1 MIAAEKMTGSREW
14 GYFTLI
20 SPVFIT
26 ALLLLISGIP
36 LLETSAHKK
45 YKNDPTYINYL
56 NETSILVIYIINIV
70 RYFYIFLIF
79 LIFTKLDSDAK
90 FYLQSFAFIYK
101 R

>member
-1 MIAAEKMTGSREW
+1 MIAAERMTGSREW

-26 ALLLLISGIP
+26 ALLLLISGLP

-56 NETSILVIYIINIV
+56 NETSILVVYNNTYILN
-70 RYFYIFLIF
+70 YY
-79 LIFTKLDSDAK
+79 
-90 FYLQSFAFIYK
+90 
-101 R
+101 